1 MQIFKWRFG
10 LFFSLISKFMFCTFT
25 VTFFW
30 SSQAPV
36 VSAPPQDCQDS
47 LGDFNF
53 KQTQEFQH
61 KTHRR
66 EIYESRRGLKI
77 EFRFLNKRICHKVKD
92 KRTNKV
98 LRLWNSASILRWAPD
113 YLQNAL
119 LFCQPLWSFICL
131 HSGPLNSFPEITCHL
146 CHVWFKF
153 KKPDCA
159 HVWI

>member
-1 MQIFKWRFG
+1 MFKSRFG
-10 LFFSLISKFMFCTFT
+10 LLISLISKLVFCTFT

-30 SSQAPV
+30 PSQAPV
-36 VSAPPQDCQDS
+36 VSAPPQDCQDV
-47 LGDFNF
+47 LEDFNF

-61 KTHRR
+61 K
-66 EIYESRRGLKI
+66 SRRGLKI
-77 EFRFLNKRICHKVKD
+77 EFIFLNKRICHKVSD
-92 KRTNKV
+92 KRANKI
-98 LRLWNSASILRWAPD
+98 LRLWNSDSILRWAPD

-119 LFCQPLWSFICL
+119 LFCQQLWSFICL

-153 KKPDCA
+153 KKSDCA